1 MLREE
6 RLLTAYLASAAGG
19 PTRYVG
25 RDMTAAHRISASAT
39 TDWAIFR
46 GILADTLEALR
57 VTERERQ
64 EVVAFAES
72 LKADIVHAAPV
83 AR

>member
-25 RDMTAAHRISASAT
+25 RDMAAAHRDLGIGAS
-39 TDWAIFR
+39 DWAVFR

-57 VTERERQ
+57 VTERERH

-72 LKADIVHAAPV
+72 LKADIIHEAPV